1 MKKNSVLKLAFVFAV
16 VCAALCFSSCAKKSA
31 ATEKVTLVLDWTPNT
46 NHTGLYVAEEKGYFT
61 EEGLE
66 VEIIQPSEDGAP
78 MMVASGKAQVGIDCQ
93 DTLAPAWDKDDALPV
108 TAVAALLQHNT
119 SGIISLKEKG
129 IEKPADL
136 CGKIYSTWNNPVEL
150 AIIKNIVE
158 QDGGDYS
165 KVNLIPSTVYDVI
178 TALQSGDT
186 DSVWIFYAWDGI
198 ATEKNNIATNFLDF
212 AKINPV
218 FDYYT
223 PIFIANNDF
232 IKNKPETLK
241 KLLKAIKKGYEYSI
255 ANTDEAADILCKA
268 APELDSEMVHKS
280 QAWINEQYKSE
291 VDQWG
296 YIDAERWN
304 AFYKWLYKN
313 KLCSTPLADKNLFTN
328 DFLSK

>member
-1 MKKNSVLKLAFVFAV
+1 MKKNSGIKLAFVFAV
-16 VCAALCFSSCAKKSA
+16 VCTAICFSSCAKKSA
-31 ATEKVTLVLDWTPNT
+31 TAEKVTLVLDWTPNT
-46 NHTGLYVAEEKGYFT
+46 NHTGLYVAQEKGYFA
-61 EEGLE
+61 EEGLD

-93 DTLAPAWDKDDALPV
+93 DTLSPAWNKDDALPV

-129 IEKPADL
+129 IDRPASL
-136 CGKIYSTWNNPVEL
+136 CGKKYSTWDNPVEL
-150 AIIKNIVE
+150 AIMKNIVE
-158 QDGGDYS
+158 ADGGDFS

-223 PIFIANNDF
+223 PMFIANNDF

-241 KLLKAIKKGYEYSI
+241 KLLNAIKKGYEYTI

-268 APELDSEMVHKS
+268 APELDSVMVHKS
-280 QAWINEQYKSE
+280 QAWINTQYKSE
-291 VDQWG
+291 VAQWG
-296 YIDAERWN
+296 YIDSKRCN
-304 AFYKWLYKN
+304 AFYDWLYEN
-313 KLCSTPLADKNLFTN
+313 KLCSTKLSEKTLFTN